1 MRRSAWCALGAF
13 ITGSTALMG
22 VFGAYD
28 NKAVVLACAVSYAVF
43 GFVGI
48 ALMGS
53 GEGSKQN
60 EV

>member
-1 MRRSAWCALGAF
+1 MNKSALCALGAL
-13 ITGSTALMG
+13 ITGSTALLG

-28 NKAVVLACAVSYAVF
+28 NKVVVLACTVAYAIF

-48 ALMGS
+48 TLMGS
-53 GEGSKQN
+53 GRGKQK